1 MIKRYNQFVENK
13 INEDYEIESELEAP
27 VRELPLDEE
36 PPINTPTDIDMESEF
51 EGEGEEEE
59 VAVCKYTDA
68 LQKLADA
75 AEKVGLN
82 YNIVSSDEKKISA
95 VEISDRKVTFPSEN
109 EKYVVEG
116 VKKPFDTL
124 QEVLAYFESGVSPQ
138 SRKEVRDEMSSI
150 KDEEFL
156 DKEEQFES
164 KSYKFKSYKN

>member
-116 VKKPFDTL
+116 VK
-124 QEVLAYFESGVSPQ
+124 
-138 SRKEVRDEMSSI
+138 
-150 KDEEFL
+150 
-156 DKEEQFES
+156 
-164 KSYKFKSYKN
+164 